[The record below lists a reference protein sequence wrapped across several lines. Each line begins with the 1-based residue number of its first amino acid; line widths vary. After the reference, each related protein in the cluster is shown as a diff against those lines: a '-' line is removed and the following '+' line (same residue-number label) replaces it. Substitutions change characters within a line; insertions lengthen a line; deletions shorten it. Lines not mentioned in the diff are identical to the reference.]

1 MAVVRRP
8 PTISRQVVAVAP
20 KQADAEHDAATT
32 AAVPGTP
39 GEAETAAAPTP
50 PAHLWAMLLG
60 LGLTA
65 AGLWAS
71 YLITVYNPAGVFEV
85 SSEMSI
91 FAGLVVVTAA
101 VERFMEPFT
110 RWMPG
115 RSAQQRYDW
124 ALAAM
129 ENGVGSTVAAAKAK
143 ADRDQARADKGVIT
157 WGLATGFSTVLA
169 ASGGFYLLR
178 MLAETPTS
186 WDGVPTFIDALVTGL
201 VIGSGTKPVH
211 DLISRAQPIPKDEK

>member
-8 PTISRQVVAVAP
+8 ATVVRHVAVAP
-20 KQADAEHDAATT
+20 KQADGEHDTEATI
-32 AAVPGTP
+32 AVPKTP
-39 GEAETAAAPTP
+39 GDAETAASPSQ

-60 LGLTA
+60 LGLA
-65 AGLWAS
+65 GVGLWGA
-71 YLITVYNPAGVFEV
+71 YLVTVYNPAGTFEV

-115 RSAQQRYDW
+115 KTAQQRYDW
-124 ALAAM
+124 AVAAM

-143 ADRDQARADKGVIT
+143 AERDQARSDKGMIT
-157 WGLATGFSTVLA
+157 WGLATGVSTVLA
-169 ASGGFYLLR
+169 AAGGFYLLR
-178 MLAETPTS
+178 MLAADAD
-186 WDGVPTFIDALVTGL
+186 WNVVPNYIDALVTGL

-211 DLISRAQPIPKDEK
+211 DLITRAQPIPKDEK